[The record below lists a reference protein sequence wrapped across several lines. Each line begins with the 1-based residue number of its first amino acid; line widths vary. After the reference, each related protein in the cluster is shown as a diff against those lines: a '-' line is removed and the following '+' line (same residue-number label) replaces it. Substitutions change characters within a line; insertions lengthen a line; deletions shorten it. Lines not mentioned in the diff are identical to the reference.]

1 MEKFNALILGTDSNS
16 YSVARS
22 FYEAFSKKA
31 IVAGSAVLV
40 PFVDSK
46 IADINTKKNF
56 STDDDV
62 FVKLLNKIGK
72 KHKDEKLVF
81 FVPTEEYM
89 SMLLKNIDRLEF
101 DFEIPYPNKEMG
113 EKLIE
118 KSNFYKLLD
127 KNNIIYPKTQLINKD
142 NLDQL
147 ELDGDLF
154 LKADDY
160 SQFLDLDLKNKKKGY
175 KIKSKQE
182 AIDILKEIFE
192 KGYDHNM
199 IVQEYINGVD
209 GSEYSLNGYRA
220 NDGKVSMTLARNLLS
235 DHRDM
240 WVGNHLVQIDYDD
253 EEFYEIAKKIVE
265 KIDYYGL
272 FNFDF
277 KKDSKTGKIYC
288 LEMNVRQGRTFYY
301 TNLSGVNLIE
311 LAIKDKV
318 FGESYEKRPDK
329 KFMLK
334 ALSDSFIRENINKDL
349 LDDFNERLSFSQNPL
364 INDQDDSRKRRK
376 TVEKSIIRREKQIE
390 NEE

>member
-1 MEKFNALILGTDSNS
+1 
-16 YSVARS
+16 
-22 FYEAFSKKA
+22 
-31 IVAGSAVLV
+31 
-40 PFVDSK
+40 
-46 IADINTKKNF
+46 
-56 STDDDV
+56 
-62 FVKLLNKIGK
+62 
-72 KHKDEKLVF
+72 
-81 FVPTEEYM
+81 
-89 SMLLKNIDRLEF
+89 
-101 DFEIPYPNKEMG
+101 MG

-118 KSNFYKLLD
+118 KSIFYKLLD

-154 LKADDY
+154 VKADDY
-160 SQFLDLDLKNKKKGY
+160 SQFLGLDLKEKKKGY
-175 KIKSKQE
+175 KLESKQE
-182 AIDILKEIFE
+182 AIDILREIFE

-240 WVGNHLVQIDYDD
+240 WVGNHLVQIDYQD

-272 FNFDF
+272 FNLDF

-334 ALSDSFIRENINKDL
+334 ALSDSFIIENINKDL

-376 TVEKSIIRREKQIE
+376 TVEKSIIGREKQIE

>member
-1 MEKFNALILGTDSNS
+1 
-16 YSVARS
+16 
-22 FYEAFSKKA
+22 
-31 IVAGSAVLV
+31 
-40 PFVDSK
+40 
-46 IADINTKKNF
+46 
-56 STDDDV
+56 
-62 FVKLLNKIGK
+62 
-72 KHKDEKLVF
+72 
-81 FVPTEEYM
+81 
-89 SMLLKNIDRLEF
+89 
-101 DFEIPYPNKEMG
+101 
-113 EKLIE
+113 
-118 KSNFYKLLD
+118 
-127 KNNIIYPKTQLINKD
+127 
-142 NLDQL
+142 
-147 ELDGDLF
+147 
-154 LKADDY
+154 
-160 SQFLDLDLKNKKKGY
+160 
-175 KIKSKQE
+175 
-182 AIDILKEIFE
+182 
-192 KGYDHNM
+192 
-199 IVQEYINGVD
+199 
-209 GSEYSLNGYRA
+209 
-220 NDGKVSMTLARNLLS
+220 MTLARNLLS

-318 FGESYEKRPDK
+318 FGKSYEKRPDK